1 MVEWSETALADIAGH
16 AGYIAQYNPFAA
28 ARVVRSLYAA
38 GNSLAT
44 FPRRGRA
51 RPDGLRE
58 LTIVPPYVLVY
69 ELTGD
74 AVRILR
80 IWHGAQ
86 AR

>member
-1 MVEWSETALADIAGH
+1 MVSWSDQAISDLYHHVAYIDQFNPIAGDEM
-16 AGYIAQYNPFAA
+16 A
-28 ARVVRSLYAA
+28 ARLLAA

-58 LTIVPPYVLVY
+58 LTVVPPYVLVY

-86 AR
+86 ER